1 MAGFCKRRC
10 CTSQH
15 RSDVRRGCRKET
27 ARRPGMSASRG
38 SWRSDWNMAVGYK
51 KPPKHSQFQPGR
63 SGNPKGRRRKQ
74 KGPRQLLE
82 DALNEAAT
90 VTENGKSKVLSKKQ
104 IVFKVLVASA
114 IKGNSKAMSAVFKL
128 MNDYGI
134 ADELEPSVN
143 EMMIKL
149 VRAG

>member
-1 MAGFCKRRC
+1 
-10 CTSQH
+10 
-15 RSDVRRGCRKET
+15 
-27 ARRPGMSASRG
+27 MSASRG
-38 SWRSDWNMAVGYK
+38 SWGSDWNMAVGYK

-128 MNDYGI
+128 MNDCGI
-134 ADELEPSVN
+134 TDELEPSVN

-149 VRAG
+149 VRAGDKKD

>member
-1 MAGFCKRRC
+1 
-10 CTSQH
+10 
-15 RSDVRRGCRKET
+15 
-27 ARRPGMSASRG
+27 MSASRG
-38 SWRSDWNMAVGYK
+38 SWSSDWNMAVGYK

-128 MNDYGI
+128 MNDCGI
-134 ADELEPSVN
+134 TDELEPSMK
-143 EMMIKL
+143 EMIIKF
-149 VRAG
+149 VRPGDKKD